1 VKKIRLTEN
10 QLIDLIKKSLN
21 EVKSTNESQN
31 LHETKYVA
39 LNPAFGNS
47 AKAVASL
54 MCGNVTSKTLQKI
67 KAELE
72 KWQGVFWEADGRC
85 AIEKFLEYYTQ
96 YAKGCNT
103 GPAKT
108 LEADIAAAKE
118 PGDAMFDDY
127 KQEIYSLIKRMR
139 QQCVDINN
147 KEKADAKAAKEVLK
161 ACASKDPEFVEFHD
175 GPNGSDNGRFGLGH
189 IGKKGYAIIA
199 NSGDDYPGYP
209 GYNALYWEYA
219 RFHPKEG
226 KDVLLYKTKASC
238 VNGQLNLD
246 TWVKI

>member
-139 QQCVDINN
+139 QQCVDIDN
-147 KEKADAKAAKEVLK
+147 KEKAAAKTAKEVLN
-161 ACASKDPEFVEFHD
+161 ACAVKEPGYVDQ
-175 GPNGSDNGRFGLGH
+175 GDNFG
-189 IGKKGYAIIA
+189 IAFGKKGYIIGHKDGSK
-199 NSGDDYPGYP
+199 NSD
-209 GYNALYWEYA
+209 GYNLWYWEYA
-219 RFHPKEG
+219 KFHPVKKGQEA
-226 KDVLLYKTKASC
+226 KDVAIAGSNGRC
-238 VNGQLNLD
+238 VNGVLD
-246 TWVKI
+246 IDAWVKY